1 MQLRDD
7 MVGYMQDREAR
18 AHITERLLLSQS
30 EACGR
35 LGVSRLT
42 LLGEIKAGRL
52 RYVLVGKRRKFKPS
66 DLEAYIERQA
76 TWDGNEGVWSGDA
89 KAHRFGGP
97 TSRSGEN
104 AFERALR
111 GLTRTRPS

>member
-1 MQLRDD
+1 
-7 MVGYMQDREAR
+7 MQDRDTR
-18 AHITERLLLSQS
+18 PRITERRLISQS

-42 LLGEIKAGRL
+42 LVGEISVGRL
-52 RYVLVGKRRKFKPS
+52 RYVLVGKRRRFKPG
-66 DLEAYIERQA
+66 DLEAYIERQ
-76 TWDGNEGVWSGDA
+76 TIWDGNEGVRSSDA

-111 GLTRTRPS
+111 GSTRSRPS